1 MQEQVTNSQSEKEYQ
16 SGRTGAMVFAG
27 IVYAGVVIAS
37 TTLFINFILTA
48 FPNNAFGSRVI
59 MTVAGLMVGASMLA
73 FPIALHK
80 WAVSGW
86 HRYIAI
92 GLYFGEMIIVGI
104 NSIVSFAAL
113 LFKHTGAVMPAW
125 VQWYEPFSII
135 SIIYTLGAWGIVF
148 LTDPAIRRRAAE
160 RAAKEKFY
168 DKVQAKLDEFLDTV
182 EGEEAVERVAVA
194 KIQEKFNPDLNKK
207 RHWGNGQLEENQVLA
222 RLPQASR
229 PALPVRREY
238 TTQDLCDLWDMNR
251 NGLINAF
258 DPYPS
263 PAEALAPFKVGGF
276 MPQDMTL
283 ENFSDIYYDLFPKRL
298 PSYPK
303 VAVPKWECMNCH
315 SINTMDN
322 RLCTACSYSR
332 DHNGVLLAGR
342 KNGINP

>member
-194 KIQEKFNPDLNKK
+194 KIQEKFNPDLSKK
-207 RHWGNGQLEENQVLA
+207 RHWGNGRLEENQVLA
-222 RLPQASR
+222 RLPQSR
-229 PALPVRREY
+229 RPPLTPEY
-238 TTQDLCDLWDMNR
+238 T
-251 NGLINAF
+251 
-258 DPYPS
+258 P
-263 PAEALAPFKVGGF
+263 
-276 MPQDMTL
+276 
-283 ENFSDIYYDLFPKRL
+283 
-298 PSYPK
+298 
-303 VAVPKWECMNCH
+303 WECRQCGTPNPA
-315 SINTMDN
+315 
-322 RLCTACSYSR
+322 TAQFCSACGSSAATNFTNPAQT
-332 DHNGVLLAGR
+332 HAEQANR
-342 KNGINP
+342 KNGVNP